1 MSEEEL
7 IEKHKDILDLRGG
20 YGMNCWEGWHGI
32 IDDMLDTISNGVHIN
47 TKLRAR
53 FGAVDGKTGNIKVV
67 QIKEKFG
74 ALRVYI
80 EPYDVY
86 TQGIIDMAETVSKHT
101 CERCGKPGELWSVGW
116 SKTLCLDHYSARK
129 LELAVQKKD
138 ERN

>member
-20 YGMNCWEGWHGI
+20 YGMNCWEGWYGV
-32 IDDMLDTISNGVHIN
+32 IDDMLATISNSV
-47 TKLRAR
+47 RVR
-53 FGAVDGKTGNIKVV
+53 KTGNIKVV

-74 ALRVYI
+74 MLRVYTD
-80 EPYDVY
+80 PYDVY

-129 LELAVQKKD
+129 LELAVKKKK
-138 ERN
+138 

>member
-20 YGMNCWEGWHGI
+20 YGMNCWEGWYGV
-32 IDDMLDTISNGVHIN
+32 IDDMLATISNSV
-47 TKLRAR
+47 RVR
-53 FGAVDGKTGNIKVV
+53 KTGNIKVV

-74 ALRVYI
+74 MLRVYTD
-80 EPYDVY
+80 PYDVY

-129 LELAVQKKD
+129 LELAVKKKN
-138 ERN
+138 ETRT

>member
-20 YGMNCWEGWHGI
+20 YGMNCWEGWYGV
-32 IDDMLDTISNGVHIN
+32 IDDMLATISNSVHV
-47 TKLRAR
+47 R
-53 FGAVDGKTGNIKVV
+53 KTGNIKVV

-74 ALRVYI
+74 MLRVYTD
-80 EPYDVY
+80 PYDVY

-129 LELAVQKKD
+129 LELAVKKKK
-138 ERN
+138 